1 MRHRKSGRKLGRKA
15 GHRRAVMSNLASQL
29 IEHKRIKT
37 TEAKA
42 KELRVFIEPLV
53 TFARRGDLHAR
64 RQVLR
69 KIPHKDIVSILFND
83 IGPVYTD
90 RNGGYTR
97 IIKLGLISLKM
108 MTASTQSKASST
120 SARSLSV
127 TTGRVTPLILLADV
141 SELMPTIRRSPSRAA
156 A

>member
-90 RNGGYTR
+90 RDGGYTR
-97 IIKLGLISLKM
+97 IIKLGFRDNDRAPVSMIEFVDFASEQLQKEPENLK
-108 MTASTQSKASST
+108 
-120 SARSLSV
+120 
-127 TTGRVTPLILLADV
+127 
-141 SELMPTIRRSPSRAA
+141 
-156 A
+156 

>member
-15 GHRRAVMSNLASQL
+15 GHRRAVMSNLASRL

-90 RNGGYTR
+90 RDGGYTR
-97 IIKLGLISLKM
+97 IIKLGFRDNDRAPVSMIEFVDF
-108 MTASTQSKASST
+108 ASEQLQKEPEN
-120 SARSLSV
+120 V
-127 TTGRVTPLILLADV
+127 KKD
-141 SELMPTIRRSPSRAA
+141 
-156 A
+156 

>member
-1 MRHRKSGRKLGRKA
+1 MRHRKSGRKLGRKT
-15 GHRRAVMSNLASQL
+15 GHRKAVMSNLASRL

-42 KELRVFIEPLV
+42 KELRMFIEPLV

-90 RNGGYTR
+90 RDGGYTR
-97 IIKLGLISLKM
+97 IIKLGFRDNDRAPVSMIEFVDF
-108 MTASTQSKASST
+108 ASEQLQKEHEN
-120 SARSLSV
+120 V
-127 TTGRVTPLILLADV
+127 KKD
-141 SELMPTIRRSPSRAA
+141 
-156 A
+156 

>member
-1 MRHRKSGRKLGRKA
+1 MRHRKSGRKLGRKT

-69 KIPHKDIVSILFND
+69 KIPHKDIVSILFSD

-90 RNGGYTR
+90 RDGGYTR
-97 IIKLGLISLKM
+97 IIKLGFRDNDRAPVSMIEFVDF
-108 MTASTQSKASST
+108 ASEQLQKEPEN
-120 SARSLSV
+120 V
-127 TTGRVTPLILLADV
+127 KKD
-141 SELMPTIRRSPSRAA
+141 
-156 A
+156 

>member
-1 MRHRKSGRKLGRKA
+1 MRHRKSGRKLGRKT
-15 GHRRAVMSNLASQL
+15 GHRRAVMSNLASRL

-37 TEAKA
+37 TDAKA
-42 KELRVFIEPLV
+42 KELRMFIEPLV

-90 RNGGYTR
+90 RDGGYTR
-97 IIKLGLISLKM
+97 IIKLGFRDNDRAPVSMIEFVDF
-108 MTASTQSKASST
+108 ASEQLQKEPEN
-120 SARSLSV
+120 V
-127 TTGRVTPLILLADV
+127 KKD
-141 SELMPTIRRSPSRAA
+141 
-156 A
+156 